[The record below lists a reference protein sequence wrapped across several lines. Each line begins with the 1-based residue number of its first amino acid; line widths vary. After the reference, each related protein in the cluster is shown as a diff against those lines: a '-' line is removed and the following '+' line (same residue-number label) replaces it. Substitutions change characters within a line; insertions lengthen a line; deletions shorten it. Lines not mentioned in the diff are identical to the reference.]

1 MDYQISMSSK
11 KSKFGKWLEERRKHK
26 KQIVELQ
33 PKKESQS
40 TGDKSAKMDV
50 FNRLKSAVTSVIPG
64 NPLGRDFDIQDQVA
78 SAGPGLLWKVF
89 SAAKK
94 STKEEASVFLFEKKS
109 VDRFHKRDR
118 EVIIESLRRGVQQLT
133 KLRHPKILSVI
144 HPLEETREALAFATE
159 PVFSCLANVLGDHS
173 NLTGGSKYLTDFQLY
188 EVEIKHGLLQ
198 ILEGLGFLHNDA
210 KMIHRNVCPTSV
222 ILAKSGTWKLA
233 GCEFVQQA
241 TDSQDQK
248 SYFTCH
254 EWRGDTP
261 REAQPHLDFMAPE
274 YELTHICSPASD
286 MFSFGILL
294 YSLYN
299 KGKPLY
305 ECRGELKTFRQ
316 NAEELSSIRGS
327 LLSSIPSQL
336 ADHVKLLLNTE
347 PTIRPDAAQMMKIP
361 FFEDMACIALQY
373 MDTLYQRENM
383 EKSNF
388 FKGLPKV
395 IEHLP
400 KRVSQQRIL
409 PALFKEGVNSNMVPF
424 ILPSVFLISEQSTKE
439 EYQALVLP
447 DLIPFFKIREP
458 VQVMLMFLQN
468 MNLLLSKTPTQQIQT
483 YVFPLIFSAL
493 ESDSPQIQE
502 LCLHI
507 IPTFADLIEYST
519 LKKSLV
525 PRIKKL
531 CLGTSVLNV
540 RVNCLLCIGK
550 LMDQMDKWFVL
561 DEILPF
567 LREIPTRE
575 PAVLMSI
582 LGIHKVALSE
592 AKLGIT
598 KDVMANKVLP
608 FLIPLCIDNNLNL
621 SQFNAYMSVV
631 KEMLS
636 KVETEH
642 RTKLEQLDQIQQ
654 EHKTLEI
661 SKITGENG
669 MPGKQMDGKS
679 SFMDKFLSGM
689 GIGGYGVTATSTGS
703 GDNAKVMS
711 TTSPD
716 AERSKNTDVSPKKT
730 TLSIEEK
737 QRLAKQQEQE
747 RALKSQKPLVAT
759 GQTPQAPPAA
769 SAPRDLTSTLME
781 SNVRNLSLSS
791 KSSSIGNLG
800 SVSYSAGTMT
810 QGSANWQT
818 QSMGSPAAVNWGSMS
833 SNNSSPFITPQ
844 SSLSSSTSSLPSAV
858 KPNVNLS
865 SFDSLVTTPRKP
877 SLSQMGQQSN
887 VRPMVQQSQ
896 PMMQH
901 NQPMMQHNQPI
912 MQQGQ
917 PMMQHNQP
925 MMRPPLMA
933 GAGNIQGNPGWGS
946 MSNMA
951 GIPATPQMYQGWN
964 SPHQPMGV
972 MQPMATAQGSLGA
985 TNKSLTSDDLKD
997 FLG

>member
-1 MDYQISMSSK
+1 MDM
-11 KSKFGKWLEERRKHK
+11 L
-26 KQIVELQ
+26 
-33 PKKESQS
+33 
-40 TGDKSAKMDV
+40 
-50 FNRLKSAVTSVIPG
+50 NRLKSAVTSVIPG
-64 NPLGRDFDIQDQVA
+64 NPLGRDFDINGQVA
-78 SAGPGLLWKVF
+78 SAGPSLQWKVF
-89 SAAKK
+89 SAVKK

-118 EVIIESLRRGVQQLT
+118 EVIIESLRKGVQTLT

-159 PVFSCLANVLGDHS
+159 PVFASLANVLGSHE
-173 NLTGGSKYLTDFQLY
+173 NLSGGAKFLADFQLY

-198 ILEGLGFLHNDA
+198 VLEGLGFLHNDA
-210 KMIHRNVCPTSV
+210 KMMHRNICPTSI

-241 TDSQDQK
+241 IESTDQK
-248 SYFTCH
+248 TTFVCH
-254 EWRGDTP
+254 EWRSDMP
-261 REAQPHLDFMAPE
+261 KEAQPNLDFMAPE
-274 YELTHICSPASD
+274 YELSHCCSPASD
-286 MFSFGILL
+286 MFSFGILM

-299 KGKPLY
+299 KGNPLF

-316 NAEELSSIRGS
+316 NAEELSSVRGS
-327 LLSSIPSQL
+327 LLSSIPAQL
-336 ADHVKLLLNTE
+336 AEHVRLLLNIE
-347 PTIRPDAAQMMKIP
+347 PTIRPDAAQMTKIP

-395 IEHLP
+395 IERLP

-409 PALFKEGVNSNMVPF
+409 PALFKEGINANMVPF
-424 ILPSVFLISEQSTKE
+424 ILPSIFQISEMSTTE
-439 EYQALVLP
+439 EYRALVLP
-447 DLIPFFKIREP
+447 ELIPFFKIREP
-458 VQVMLMFLQN
+458 IQVMLMFLQN
-468 MNLLLSKTPTQQIQT
+468 MNLLLSKTPPQQIQT

-493 ESDSPQIQE
+493 EADSPQIQE
-502 LCLHI
+502 LCLSI
-507 IPTFADLIEYST
+507 IPTFADLIEYTT
-519 LKKSLV
+519 LKKSLI

-531 CLGTSVLNV
+531 CLGTSILNV

-621 SQFNAYMSVV
+621 TQFNAYMSVV

-669 MPGKQMDGKS
+669 IGGKTEGKS
-679 SFMDKFLSGM
+679 TFMDKFLSGM
-689 GIGGYGVTATSTGS
+689 GIGAPDNNRVKSPVVEEAPNNVEATI
-703 GDNAKVMS
+703 
-711 TTSPD
+711 
-716 AERSKNTDVSPKKT
+716 SPKKT
-730 TLSIEEK
+730 TLSMEEK

-747 RALKSQKPLVAT
+747 RALKAQKPIAPQ
-759 GQTPQAPPAA
+759 GQTMGSQSP
-769 SAPRDLTSTLME
+769 SSKTSTVTTGPRDLTSTLMD
-781 SNVRNLSLSS
+781 SNMRNLSMTS
-791 KSSSIGNLG
+791 KSNSVANIGPASTG
-800 SVSYSAGTMT
+800 SGYGGGGVPSW
-810 QGSANWQT
+810 QGSI
-818 QSMGSPAAVNWGSMS
+818 SSSPAVNWGSS
-833 SNNSSPFITPQ
+833 SSTSSSQYITPH
-844 SSLSSSTSSLPSAV
+844 SSLSSSTSSLTSTG
-858 KPNVNLS
+858 KTNVNLS
-865 SFDSLVTTPRKP
+865 SFDSLLPNSSAKKTPIN
-877 SLSQMGQQSN
+877 QMGQSQV
-887 VRPMVQQSQ
+887 VRPM
-896 PMMQH
+896 
-901 NQPMMQHNQPI
+901 
-912 MQQGQ
+912 MQQNQLGMQ
-917 PMMQHNQP
+917 PAGVMGMGAMQNAQGWGGAGGVFSPPSGYPQQQGMMGYPASSQVSQGWSG
-925 MMRPPLMA
+925 MGAAGVMRPMPTS
-933 GAGNIQGNPGWGS
+933 QQNPGLAS
-946 MSNMA
+946 
-951 GIPATPQMYQGWN
+951 
-964 SPHQPMGV
+964 
-972 MQPMATAQGSLGA
+972 
-985 TNKSLTSDDLKD
+985 KSLTSDDLKD
-997 FLG
+997 LLG